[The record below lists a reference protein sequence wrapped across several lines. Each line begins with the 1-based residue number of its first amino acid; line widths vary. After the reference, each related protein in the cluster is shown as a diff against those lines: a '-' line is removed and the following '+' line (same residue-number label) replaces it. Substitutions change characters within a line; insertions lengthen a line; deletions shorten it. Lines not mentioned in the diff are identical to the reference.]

1 MRHAD
6 KSSLAKALLEKVM
19 NSEIEID
26 QSDILSYYVL
36 DGGALLHRV
45 FLAYRNIYGHRP
57 AIPNLR

>member
-6 KSSLAKALLEKVM
+6 KSLLAKALLEKVM

-26 QSDILSYYVL
+26 QSDILPYYVL

-45 FLAYRNIYGHRP
+45 FWHTGTYMDIVQQLP
-57 AIPNLR
+57 